1 LGDQHYD
8 PFPLPDE
15 TERVIRWR
23 GRFQLRA
30 EECRTLAGMAT
41 REGYLKVA
49 GTYES
54 MAKGGN

>member
-1 LGDQHYD
+1 MAADD
-8 PFPLPDE
+8 
-15 TERVIRWR
+15 
-23 GRFQLRA
+23 
-30 EECRTLAGMAT
+30 AT